1 MCPSLHTFQI
11 LGGWSKMATNSQE
24 ESLCFLLVLKQI
36 CYTILNGTTVS
47 LFISCLPMQGLS
59 HFPSLLGCIS
69 PSRPRMVSFLHTHS
83 IREARGPS
91 FHGKICKFVV
101 PSEMSSHNMNC
112 LPNNTVYL
120 KLAFQFNKRKS
131 LTFL

>member
-1 MCPSLHTFQI
+1 MCPSFAYILN

-24 ESLCFLLVLKQI
+24 ENLCFLLVLKQI

-47 LFISCLPMQGLS
+47 LFISWLPMQGLS
-59 HFPSLLGCIS
+59 HFPSLLGRIS
-69 PSRPRMVSFLHTHS
+69 LSRPRMVSFLHTHS
-83 IREARGPS
+83 VREAMGFS

-120 KLAFQFNKRKS
+120 KLAFQFNKRKPF
-131 LTFL
+131 TFL